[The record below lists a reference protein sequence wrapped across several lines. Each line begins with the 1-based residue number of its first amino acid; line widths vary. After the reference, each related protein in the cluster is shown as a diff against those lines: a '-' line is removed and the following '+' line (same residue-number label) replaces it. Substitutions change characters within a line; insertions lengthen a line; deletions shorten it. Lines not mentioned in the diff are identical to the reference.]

1 MLKKKSL
8 LQSAVVFGSTVLITL
23 PMAACQSQVKVA
35 SASMEPV
42 IFRGMCDASGAVP
55 LSTNRFVIADDEDNV
70 LRVYDVNTGGEPLA
84 VYDIS
89 EGLDLHPQP
98 RKKPGKPPKA
108 PPELDI
114 EGATKYK
121 GLAYWITSHGRS
133 SSGKYRAERLNF
145 FATTLGEAE
154 APMEVVGKVSEELL
168 ADLIADPRMQPF
180 NLAEAAEKAPK
191 EQGGLNIEGLTER
204 KEGGVWIGFRNPQ
217 PQNKALMVP
226 LLNPE
231 EVIDGKS
238 ARFGDPL
245 LLDLNGRGIRALSW
259 WRGRYL
265 IAAGSYAGDE
275 PSALYTWD
283 GIKPPRLVHLRNAD
297 ITNPEAFFT
306 PENREEIMFFNDQGT
321 RLVDGVECKK
331 LKDSSQKTFTGV
343 WFRL

>member
-1 MLKKKSL
+1 MHKGKLL
-8 LQSAVVFGSTVLITL
+8 LQSVTILGSTLAIS
-23 PMAACQSQVKVA
+23 ACQSQAEVA
-35 SASMEPV
+35 SAKLEPV
-42 IFRGMCDASGAVP
+42 VFRGMCDASGAVP
-55 LSTNRFVIADDEDNV
+55 LSAHKFVIADDEDNV
-70 LRVYDVNTGGEPLA
+70 LRVYDVNKGGDPLA

-89 EGLDLHPQP
+89 ASLDLYPKP

-114 EGATKYK
+114 EGATQYK
-121 GLAYWITSHGRS
+121 GLAYWITSHGRN

-145 FATTLGEAE
+145 FATTLGDVDQ
-154 APMEVVGKVSEELL
+154 PIQVSGKVNENLL
-168 ADLIADPRMQPF
+168 ADLIADPRMRPF

-191 EQGGLNIEGLTER
+191 EEGGLNIEGLTER

-217 PQNKALMVP
+217 PQNKALIVA

-231 EVIDGKS
+231 EVIQGKPAKFS
-238 ARFGDPL
+238 DPL
-245 LLDLNGRGIRALSW
+245 LLDLDGRGIRALSW

-283 GIKPPRLVHLRNAD
+283 GVKSPQRVLLRNAD

-306 PENREEIMFFNDQGT
+306 PENRDEIMFFNDQGA

-331 LKDSSQKTFTGV
+331 LKDSSQKTFTGI

>member
-1 MLKKKSL
+1 MRKNTLLFRFTASVGSTALIVLSL
-8 LQSAVVFGSTVLITL
+8 SACSQVQAASAKRQPVVF
-23 PMAACQSQVKVA
+23 K
-35 SASMEPV
+35 
-42 IFRGMCDASGAVP
+42 GMCDASGAVP
-55 LSTNRFVIADDEDNV
+55 LSVDHFVIADDEDNV
-70 LRVYDVNTGGEPLA
+70 LRVYNVNKGGEPLA

-89 EGLDLHPQP
+89 EGVGLHPRP
-98 RKKPGKPPKA
+98 RKKPGMPPKA

-114 EGATKYK
+114 EGATHYR
-121 GLAYWITSHGRS
+121 GNAYWITSHGRS

-145 FATTLGEAE
+145 FATTLGDVQT
-154 APMEVVGKVSEELL
+154 PMKVVGKVNDTLL
-168 ADLIADPRMQPF
+168 ADLIADPQMQKF

-191 EQGGLNIEGLTER
+191 EPGGLNIEGLTER
-204 KEGGVWIGFRNPQ
+204 KEGGMWIGFRNPQ
-217 PQNKALMVP
+217 PENKALMVV

-231 EVIDGKS
+231 EVIQGKT

-245 LLDLNGRGIRALSW
+245 LLDLDGRGIRALSW

-283 GIKPPRLVHLRNAD
+283 GVHPPQRVHLPNAT

-306 PENREEIMFFNDQGT
+306 PENREEIMFFNDQGA
-321 RLVDGVECKK
+321 RMVDGVECKK